1 MSYWQSGGRTVGV
14 LGLGRSGRGAVELL
28 TARGFEVIGLDRDPS
43 MKDCPGVSRIVTEDA
58 AVLKTLEEL
67 DGLVLSPGVDPAS
80 RIPHAATELGIPV
93 IGEIELAFRNTS
105 TPVFAV
111 TGSNGKTTVA
121 EWLGYTLTRA
131 GIDCC
136 VAGNTGY
143 PFSVAVMEHP
153 RSRCISLEVSSYQLQ
168 TIETFRPAAAAILN
182 ITPDHLQ
189 RHGDMEGYTNA
200 KARIFMN
207 QRDSDVLVLNLDD
220 KGSIPLAGRTAGLE
234 WAFSLE
240 GPVEAG
246 AYVSEGRIYLTDSRD
261 TTPVMNTENISLPGR
276 HNLQNALAVVCLAS
290 RAGLSPEQMVEGLSK
305 FQGVPHRIETVRK
318 LGGVRYV
325 NDSKSTNPDS
335 LDVALRSFREPILLI
350 AGGRAKEAD
359 YTGLRPLIE
368 QKVRDLILIGE
379 AAELLGESW
388 KGTAPVHLLQDMEQ
402 AVAKAW
408 ELAAAGDVVLLSPG
422 CASFDQY
429 ANFEKRGDHFRR
441 VVKEL
446 E

>member
-1 MSYWQSGGRTVGV
+1 MGV
-14 LGLGRSGRGAVELL
+14 LGLGRSGRGAVRLL
-28 TARGFEVIGLDRDPS
+28 SARDFHVIGLDSSPS
-43 MKDCPGVSRIVTEDA
+43 VKSCTGCSRVVTGDGA
-58 AVLKTLEEL
+58 ILNTLEEL

-80 RIPHAATELGIPV
+80 AIPTAATELGIPV
-93 IGEIELAFRNTS
+93 IGEIELASRNTT

-121 EWLGYTLTRA
+121 EWLGYTLSTA

-143 PFSVAVMEHP
+143 PFSVAVLDHP
-153 RSRCISLEVSSYQLQ
+153 RAQCISLEVSSYQLQ
-168 TIETFRPAAAAILN
+168 TIENFRPAAAAILN

-189 RHGDMEGYTNA
+189 RHGDMEGYTGA

-207 QRDSDVLVLNLDD
+207 QRDSDVLVLNMDD

-234 WAFSLE
+234 WAFSIA

-246 AYVSEGRIYLTDSRD
+246 AYAEEGRVYLTGSRG
-261 TTPVMNTENISLPGR
+261 TEKVMNAEDVSLPGQ
-276 HNLQNALAVVCLAS
+276 HNLQNALAVVCLAA
-290 RAGLSPEQMVEGLSK
+290 RAGLSPEEMVEGLSTFK
-305 FQGVPHRIETVRK
+305 GVPHRIETIRN
-318 LGGVRYV
+318 LRGVRFV

-350 AGGRAKEAD
+350 AGGKAKEAD

-368 QKVRDLILIGE
+368 KNVKELILMGE

-388 KGTAPVHLLQDMEQ
+388 SGTAPVHLLRGMEE
-402 AVAKAW
+402 AVAKAC
-408 ELAAAGDVVLLSPG
+408 ELASEGDVVLLSPG

-429 ANFEKRGDHFRR
+429 TDFEKRGDHFRR
-441 VVKEL
+441 IVKEL